1 MNINTK
7 NLMFFIINK
16 KHPVY
21 KMKEFI
27 SHEITN
33 GIILRTWEATN
44 GIIVNDFIKLSDVPD
59 YILYNDTNFW
69 DDDDDIDDVHFIEDD
84 PKDDI
89 QFIEDDDFDDVF
101 NMNKIINAYLIYV
114 YEGLDKDDKYDFRDD
129 ILDYIYDE
137 KPCKEPR
144 VKYIMSL

>member
-1 MNINTK
+1 
-7 NLMFFIINK
+7 MFFIINK

-33 GIILRTWEATN
+33 GVILRTWEATN

-59 YILYNDTNFW
+59 YVLYNDTNFW
-69 DDDDDIDDVHFIEDD
+69 DDDDDIDDV
-84 PKDDI
+84 
-89 QFIEDDDFDDVF
+89 QFIEDEVIDINDV
-101 NMNKIINAYLIYV
+101 INAYLIYV

-129 ILDYIYDE
+129 ILDYIHDE
-137 KPCKEPR
+137 KPCEEPR